1 VTVAAMLASSH
12 HRNGSWTE
20 SGVTMRGIGISL
32 VVTLLATANVSAQV
46 RADPGVVIGNRVAVR
61 VNVTLADE
69 ETPYSPVRNISL
81 AFTRAG
87 ADTVF
92 ARTDEAGVITVLL
105 PRGDYV
111 VSTRQPYQWKS
122 GWFTWSVPITVR
134 ADMPAVELNRAN
146 AVANRSGV
154 RAGSNASGSQGVATS
169 TAPSGSTRSNDS
181 SIPWLSLEVGGEGGL
196 TRLDADNGSDAG
208 YGGSASFVGGL
219 GPVALAVGYRYTSI
233 RYGKGLDNG
242 SMRSGILELRYHFRP
257 GAAPVR
263 PYVSA
268 LASVGRW
275 YDSESV
281 SDESSDMRMFG
292 GSGGVQF
299 GLATSVRLHV
309 AATVA
314 GTHVKGPDQTSS
326 NGVFATVNVGLTF
339 DIFSPAR

>member
-1 VTVAAMLASSH
+1 
-12 HRNGSWTE
+12 
-20 SGVTMRGIGISL
+20 MRAIDLSL
-32 VVTLLATANVSAQV
+32 VATLLATAPVSAQV
-46 RADPGVVIGNRVAVR
+46 RADPGVVIGNRIAVR
-61 VNVTLADE
+61 VNVTLADD
-69 ETPYSPVRNISL
+69 ETPYSPMRNISL

-105 PRGDYV
+105 PRGDYIV
-111 VSTRQPYQWKS
+111 TTRQPYQWKS
-122 GWFTWSVPITVR
+122 GWFTWRVPITVR
-134 ADMPAVELNRAN
+134 ADMPAIDLNRAN
-146 AVANRSGV
+146 AAANGSSARADSNATGSQSVANS
-154 RAGSNASGSQGVATS
+154 A
-169 TAPSGSTRSNDS
+169 APPGSTRSDDS

-208 YGGSASFVGGL
+208 YGGSASFIGGL
-219 GPVALAVGYRYTSI
+219 GPVAVGVGYRYTSI

-263 PYVSA
+263 PYISA
-268 LASVGRW
+268 LGSIGRW
-275 YDSESV
+275 YGSESV

-326 NGVFATVNVGLTF
+326 NGVFATLNVGLTF

>member
-1 VTVAAMLASSH
+1 MS
-12 HRNGSWTE
+12 
-20 SGVTMRGIGISL
+20 GIGSQMRAICLSL
-32 VVTLLATANVSAQV
+32 VGTLLATSAVSAQV
-46 RADPGVVIGNRVAVR
+46 RADPGVVIGNRIAVR
-61 VNVTLADE
+61 VNVTLADD
-69 ETPYSPVRNISL
+69 ETPYSPIRNISL

-87 ADTVF
+87 ADTVV

-111 VSTRQPYQWKS
+111 VSTRQPYQWKGS
-122 GWFTWSVPITVR
+122 WFTWSVPITVR
-134 ADMPAVELNRAN
+134 RDMPAVELNRAN
-146 AVANRSGV
+146 AVMDRYGV
-154 RAGSNASGSQGVATS
+154 HVNHDAPGSQSAAAGS
-169 TAPSGSTRSNDS
+169 APAGSTRRDEN

-196 TRLDADNGSDAG
+196 TRLDADNGSEAG
-208 YGGSASFVGGL
+208 YGGSASFIGGL
-219 GPVALAVGYRYTSI
+219 GPLALGLGYRYTSI

-242 SMRSGILELRYHFRP
+242 SMRSGIIELRYHFRP

-263 PYVSA
+263 PYIGA
-268 LASVGRW
+268 LASFGRW

-314 GTHVKGPDQTSS
+314 GTHVKAASQSS
-326 NGVFATVNVGLTF
+326 NGLFATMNVGLTF

>member
-1 VTVAAMLASSH
+1 MRAVCFSFIAALLTTSRVA
-12 HRNGSWTE
+12 
-20 SGVTMRGIGISL
+20 
-32 VVTLLATANVSAQV
+32 AQV
-46 RADPGVVIGNRVAVR
+46 RADPGVVIGNRIAVR

-69 ETPYSPVRNISL
+69 ETPYSPVRNLSL

-92 ARTDEAGVITVLL
+92 ARTDEAGVITVML

-111 VSTRQPYQWKS
+111 VSTRQPYEWKS
-122 GWFTWSVPITVR
+122 RWFTWSVPITVR
-134 ADMPAVELNRAN
+134 ADMPAVELNRGN
-146 AVANRSGV
+146 AVAN
-154 RAGSNASGSQGVATS
+154 GSSVQAKPNASASQSAGDS
-169 TAPSGSTRSNDS
+169 TPPTGSTRSGDS

-196 TRLDADNGSDAG
+196 TRLDADSGSDAG
-208 YGGSASFVGGL
+208 YGGSASFIGGL
-219 GPVALAVGYRYTSI
+219 GPLALGLGYRYTSI

-242 SMRSGILELRYHFRP
+242 SMRSGIVEVRYHFRP

-263 PYVSA
+263 PYIGV
-268 LASVGRW
+268 LASFGRW
-275 YDSESV
+275 YESESV

-314 GTHVKGPDQTSS
+314 GTHVKGPEQTSS
-326 NGVFATVNVGLTF
+326 NGVFATMNVGLTF

>member
-1 VTVAAMLASSH
+1 MRAICLSVIAA
-12 HRNGSWTE
+12 
-20 SGVTMRGIGISL
+20 
-32 VVTLLATANVSAQV
+32 LLATAPVSAQV
-46 RADPGVVIGNRVAVR
+46 RADPGVVIGNRIAVR

-92 ARTDEAGVITVLL
+92 ARTDEAGVITVML

-111 VSTRQPYQWKS
+111 VSTRQPYQWKNNR
-122 GWFTWSVPITVR
+122 FTWSVPITVR
-134 ADMPAVELNRAN
+134 ADMPAIELNRAN
-146 AVANRSGV
+146 AVANRSNV
-154 RAGSNASGSQGVATS
+154 QAGRNASGSQSAGTGSDPA
-169 TAPSGSTRSNDS
+169 GSTRTGDN

-196 TRLDADNGSDAG
+196 TRLDSDNGSDAG

-219 GPVALAVGYRYTSI
+219 GPVALGVGYRYTSI

-242 SMRSGILELRYHFRP
+242 SMRSGLLELRYHFRP

-263 PYVSA
+263 PYISA

-292 GSGGVQF
+292 GSAGVQF

-314 GTHVKGPDQTSS
+314 GTHVKGSDQSSS
-326 NGVFATVNVGLTF
+326 NGVFATLNVGLTF

>member
-1 VTVAAMLASSH
+1 MRAVCFSFITALVATSPAA
-12 HRNGSWTE
+12 
-20 SGVTMRGIGISL
+20 
-32 VVTLLATANVSAQV
+32 AQV
-46 RADPGVVIGNRVAVR
+46 RADPGVVIGNRIAVR

-69 ETPYSPVRNISL
+69 ETPYSPVRNLSL

-92 ARTDEAGVITVLL
+92 ARTDEAGVITVML

-111 VSTRQPYQWKS
+111 VSTRQPYEWKS
-122 GWFTWSVPITVR
+122 RWFTWSVPITVR
-134 ADMPAVELNRAN
+134 ADMPAVELNRGN
-146 AVANRSGV
+146 AVANGSSVQARPNAPASQS
-154 RAGSNASGSQGVATS
+154 AGDSTPSN
-169 TAPSGSTRSNDS
+169 GSTRSSDS

-196 TRLDADNGSDAG
+196 TRLDADSGSDPG
-208 YGGSASFVGGL
+208 YGGSASFIGGL
-219 GPVALAVGYRYTSI
+219 GPLALGLGYRYTSI

-242 SMRSGILELRYHFRP
+242 SMRSGIVEVRYHFRP

-263 PYVSA
+263 PYIGA
-268 LASVGRW
+268 LASFGRW
-275 YDSESV
+275 YDSGSV

-292 GSGGVQF
+292 GSAGVQF

-314 GTHVKGPDQTSS
+314 GTHVKGPEQTSS
-326 NGVFATVNVGLTF
+326 NGVFATMNVGLTF

>member
-1 VTVAAMLASSH
+1 
-12 HRNGSWTE
+12 
-20 SGVTMRGIGISL
+20 MRAISFSL
-32 VVTLLATANVSAQV
+32 IATLLATAPVSAQV
-46 RADPGVVIGNRVAVR
+46 RADPGVVIGNRIAVR

-69 ETPYSPVRNISL
+69 ETSYSPVRNISL

-92 ARTDEAGVITVLL
+92 ARTDEAGVITVML

-111 VSTRQPYQWKS
+111 VSTRQPYLWKN

-146 AVANRSGV
+146 AVASRSNV
-154 RAGSNASGSQGVATS
+154 QAGRNTSGSQSAGNNSA
-169 TAPSGSTRSNDS
+169 AAGSTRSSDN

-196 TRLDADNGSDAG
+196 TKLDADDGSDAG
-208 YGGSASFVGGL
+208 FGGSASFIGGL
-219 GPVALAVGYRYTSI
+219 GPVALGLGYRYTSI

-242 SMRSGILELRYHFRP
+242 SMRTGLLELRYHFRP

-263 PYVSA
+263 PYIGA
-268 LASVGRW
+268 LAGFGRW

-292 GSGGVQF
+292 GSAGVQF

-314 GTHVKGPDQTSS
+314 GTHVNGPDETSS
-326 NGVFATVNVGLTF
+326 NGVFATMNVGLTF

>member
-1 VTVAAMLASSH
+1 MRAICFSLIAA
-12 HRNGSWTE
+12 
-20 SGVTMRGIGISL
+20 
-32 VVTLLATANVSAQV
+32 LLATSPVSAQV
-46 RADPGVVIGNRVAVR
+46 RADPGVVIGNRIAVR

-81 AFTRAG
+81 AFTRMG
-87 ADTVF
+87 ADTVV
-92 ARTDEAGVITVLL
+92 ARTDEAGVITVML
-105 PRGDYV
+105 PRGEYI
-111 VSTRQPYQWKS
+111 VSTRQPYQWKNS
-122 GWFTWSVPITVR
+122 WFTWSVPITVR
-134 ADMPAVELNRAN
+134 ADMPAVELNRGN
-146 AVANRSGV
+146 AVASRSSV
-154 RAGSNASGSQGVATS
+154 QAGRNASDSQNAGDS
-169 TAPSGSTRSNDS
+169 SAPAGSTRSGAS

-208 YGGSASFVGGL
+208 YGGSASFIGGL
-219 GPVALAVGYRYTSI
+219 GPVALGVGYRYTSI

-242 SMRSGILELRYHFRP
+242 SMRSGLLELRYHFRP

-263 PYVSA
+263 PYIGA

-292 GSGGVQF
+292 GSAGVQF

-309 AATVA
+309 AGTVA
-314 GTHVKGPDQTSS
+314 GTRVKETDQSSS